1 MGDGPTTPSAVA
13 ERRAAGIIARVA
25 ARTRIRTR
33 SEKQRLSRRNSQ
45 LAGAI
50 GFAAAAL
57 LPWALWHRAIGLV
70 AEDFRFELD
79 YLVTGWTGYGMML
92 AGLVFLIPVVASIG
106 RAPNSRLYPRA
117 RNAYVGWGVTL
128 YVLGLG
134 LASQVASITRGATA
148 L

>member
-1 MGDGPTTPSAVA
+1 MT
-13 ERRAAGIIARVA
+13 AGS
-25 ARTRIRTR
+25 TIRTR

-45 LAGAI
+45 LAGAA
-50 GFAAAAL
+50 GFVLAAL
-57 LPWALWHRAIGLV
+57 LPYALWHRAIGLV

-79 YLVTGWTGYGMML
+79 YLVTGWTGYGMMV
-92 AGLVFLIPVVASIG
+92 AGLLFLVPVVVSIG
-106 RAPNSRLYPRA
+106 RSPNSRLYPRA
-117 RNAYVGWGVTL
+117 RNAYVGWGLSL

>member
-1 MGDGPTTPSAVA
+1 VT
-13 ERRAAGIIARVA
+13 AGS
-25 ARTRIRTR
+25 TIRTR

-45 LAGAI
+45 LAGAA
-50 GFAAAAL
+50 GFVLAAL
-57 LPWALWHRAIGLV
+57 LPYALWHRAIGLV

-79 YLVTGWTGYGMML
+79 YLVTGWTGYGMMV
-92 AGLVFLIPVVASIG
+92 AGLLFLVPVVVSIG
-106 RAPNSRLYPRA
+106 RSPNSRLYPRA
-117 RNAYVGWGVTL
+117 RNAYVGWGLSL

>member
-1 MGDGPTTPSAVA
+1 MVA
-13 ERRAAGIIARVA
+13 G
-25 ARTRIRTR
+25 TRIRTR

-45 LAGAI
+45 LAGAA
-50 GFAAAAL
+50 GFVLAAL
-57 LPWALWHRAIGLV
+57 LPYALWHRAIGLV

-79 YLVTGWTGYGMML
+79 YLVTGWTGYGMMV
-92 AGLVFLIPVVASIG
+92 AGLLFLVPVVVSIG
-106 RAPNSRLYPRA
+106 RSPDSRLYPRA
-117 RNAYVGWGVTL
+117 RNAYVGWGLSL

>member
-1 MGDGPTTPSAVA
+1 M
-13 ERRAAGIIARVA
+13 AGAG
-25 ARTRIRTR
+25 TIRTR

-45 LAGAI
+45 IAGGL
-50 GFAAAAL
+50 GFVAAAL

-70 AEDFRFELD
+70 AEDFRFEVD
-79 YLVTGWTGYGMML
+79 YLVTGWTGYGMMV
-92 AGLVFLIPVVASIG
+92 AGLLFLVPVVVSIG
-106 RAPNSRLYPRA
+106 RSPNSRLYPRA
-117 RNAYVGWGVTL
+117 RNAYVGWGLSL